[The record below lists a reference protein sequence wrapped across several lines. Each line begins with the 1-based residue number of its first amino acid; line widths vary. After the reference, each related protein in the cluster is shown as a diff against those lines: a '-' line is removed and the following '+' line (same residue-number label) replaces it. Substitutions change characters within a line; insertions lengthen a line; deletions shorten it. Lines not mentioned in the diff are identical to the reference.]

1 VFEAEREFGDPHPK
15 RFAIYVGQ
23 SVFIVGAD
31 SFCDVIPVPSK
42 EADWL
47 ADGAKVQAE
56 LDLTAEPDVISD
68 DAIFGRVGA
77 AVPNLTAK
85 QE

>member
-1 VFEAEREFGDPHPK
+1 MGAEAFGD
-15 RFAIYVGQ
+15 
-23 SVFIVGAD
+23 
-31 SFCDVIPVPSK
+31 VILVPGEES
-42 EADWL
+42 
-47 ADGAKVQAE
+47 DGFTDGNEPQAEPQAE
-56 LDLTAEPDVISD
+56 LHLPAEPDVISD